1 MNELQYK
8 LETKEEQII
17 KNLKEV
23 TNLEM
28 ELANIIN
35 ERDVLMQENEK
46 LKKELS
52 ILKS

>member
-1 MNELQYK
+1 
-8 LETKEEQII
+8 
-17 KNLKEV
+17 
-23 TNLEM
+23 M